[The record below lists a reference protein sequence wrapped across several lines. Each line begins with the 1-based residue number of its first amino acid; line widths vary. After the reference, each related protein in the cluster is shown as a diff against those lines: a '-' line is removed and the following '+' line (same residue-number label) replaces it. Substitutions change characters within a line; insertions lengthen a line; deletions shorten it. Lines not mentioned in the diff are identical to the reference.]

1 MRVVTWR
8 SKYCDISVILA
19 TISMAKTME
28 EQVNEK
34 LIELMLK
41 KIACATPQIYIK
53 LILVDKWL

>member
-1 MRVVTWR
+1 
-8 SKYCDISVILA
+8 
-19 TISMAKTME
+19 MAKTME